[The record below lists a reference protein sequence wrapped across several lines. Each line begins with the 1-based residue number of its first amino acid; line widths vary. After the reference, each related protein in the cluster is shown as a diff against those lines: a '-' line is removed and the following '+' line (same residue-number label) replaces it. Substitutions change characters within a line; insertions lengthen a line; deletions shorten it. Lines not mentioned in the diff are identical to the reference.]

1 MKRKLMICA
10 MALCI
15 CAGLTGNTGEV
26 SVWASEGSSSDAVR
40 IGALKGPTAMGMAQL
55 LDEDGYDFTIAASPD
70 EIVPMVVQDKLD
82 IAAVPANL
90 AATLYQKTDKDVS
103 VLAVNT
109 LGVLYLV
116 ENGDSVKSVEDL
128 KGKTIYASGKGA
140 TPEYALNSVL
150 KANGIDPEKDVTV
163 EFKSEH
169 AEVVSALVQDQTAVG
184 LLPQPFVTT
193 ALMKNDKLKVALD
206 LNKLWEDSMDDG
218 SKLVTGVVIAN
229 NEFVQDHADKVNDFM
244 DAYKESVDFV
254 NSDTEAAAQII
265 GDHDI
270 IAKEVAQKE
279 KVTKLEIKEADDAL
293 KKALGKLDEVKAS
306 GKTEVQ
312 TKIAQAAEKKEA
324 DYTKESWA
332 NFAKAKRDAEMAF
345 ASETATAKQ
354 LKDAAD
360 ALDIAMKALE
370 AKKPDNNNDN
380 NNGNNGNNNSQTPA
394 IGSVIADASG
404 IFNYKVTGND
414 TVEVKNM
421 TAKGKAKSSVKIAKN
436 IKANGKTYKVTA
448 IAANA
453 LKGNK
458 KVTSVSIGSNVEK
471 IGKKAFANC
480 TKLKTVTVNGNKLKT
495 IGQSAFSGDKNLKA
509 VNLKKVKTL
518 KTVGKSAFKG
528 VSKKITVRVP
538 KNKKAAYVRIF
549 KKGGIAANKIK

>member
-1 MKRKLMICA
+1 MIFKFLNKERMLCRNPHSGSVFLDYNLA
-10 MALCI
+10 VCKYVSGTGDPSGISCFCCPKALCI
-15 CAGLTGNTGEV
+15 CAGLAGNTGEV

-270 IAKEVAQKE
+270 IAKEVAQKAIPDCSIVFIE
-279 KVTKLEIKEADDAL
+279 GDEMKTMLSGYLATLDDQNPEIIGGQLPDDAF
-293 KKALGKLDEVKAS
+293 
-306 GKTEVQ
+306 
-312 TKIAQAAEKKEA
+312 
-324 DYTKESWA
+324 YY
-332 NFAKAKRDAEMAF
+332 KR
-345 ASETATAKQ
+345 
-354 LKDAAD
+354 
-360 ALDIAMKALE
+360 
-370 AKKPDNNNDN
+370 
-380 NNGNNGNNNSQTPA
+380 
-394 IGSVIADASG
+394 
-404 IFNYKVTGND
+404 
-414 TVEVKNM
+414 
-421 TAKGKAKSSVKIAKN
+421 
-436 IKANGKTYKVTA
+436 
-448 IAANA
+448 
-453 LKGNK
+453 
-458 KVTSVSIGSNVEK
+458 
-471 IGKKAFANC
+471 
-480 TKLKTVTVNGNKLKT
+480 
-495 IGQSAFSGDKNLKA
+495 
-509 VNLKKVKTL
+509 
-518 KTVGKSAFKG
+518 
-528 VSKKITVRVP
+528 
-538 KNKKAAYVRIF
+538 
-549 KKGGIAANKIK
+549 

>member
-15 CAGLTGNTGEV
+15 CAGLAGNTGAV

-169 AEVVSALVQDQTAVG
+169 AEVVSALVQNQTAVG

-270 IAKEVAQKE
+270 IAKEVAQKAIPDCSIVFIE
-279 KVTKLEIKEADDAL
+279 GDEMKTMLSGYLATLDDQNPEIIGGQLPDDAF
-293 KKALGKLDEVKAS
+293 
-306 GKTEVQ
+306 
-312 TKIAQAAEKKEA
+312 
-324 DYTKESWA
+324 YY
-332 NFAKAKRDAEMAF
+332 KR
-345 ASETATAKQ
+345 
-354 LKDAAD
+354 
-360 ALDIAMKALE
+360 
-370 AKKPDNNNDN
+370 
-380 NNGNNGNNNSQTPA
+380 
-394 IGSVIADASG
+394 
-404 IFNYKVTGND
+404 
-414 TVEVKNM
+414 
-421 TAKGKAKSSVKIAKN
+421 
-436 IKANGKTYKVTA
+436 
-448 IAANA
+448 
-453 LKGNK
+453 
-458 KVTSVSIGSNVEK
+458 
-471 IGKKAFANC
+471 
-480 TKLKTVTVNGNKLKT
+480 
-495 IGQSAFSGDKNLKA
+495 
-509 VNLKKVKTL
+509 
-518 KTVGKSAFKG
+518 
-528 VSKKITVRVP
+528 
-538 KNKKAAYVRIF
+538 
-549 KKGGIAANKIK
+549 

>member
-1 MKRKLMICA
+1 MKRKTVSWFMSVL
-10 MALCI
+10 LG
-15 CAGLTGNTGEV
+15 AGVLTGTIGSINLAYAEAGNEETEATNAETTDAAGGDSEDLSDT
-26 SVWASEGSSSDAVR
+26 SVMK

-270 IAKEVAQKE
+270 IAKEVAQKAIPDCSIVFIE
-279 KVTKLEIKEADDAL
+279 GDEMKTMLSGYLATLDNQNPEIIGGQLPDDAF
-293 KKALGKLDEVKAS
+293 
-306 GKTEVQ
+306 
-312 TKIAQAAEKKEA
+312 
-324 DYTKESWA
+324 YY
-332 NFAKAKRDAEMAF
+332 KR
-345 ASETATAKQ
+345 
-354 LKDAAD
+354 
-360 ALDIAMKALE
+360 
-370 AKKPDNNNDN
+370 
-380 NNGNNGNNNSQTPA
+380 
-394 IGSVIADASG
+394 
-404 IFNYKVTGND
+404 
-414 TVEVKNM
+414 
-421 TAKGKAKSSVKIAKN
+421 
-436 IKANGKTYKVTA
+436 
-448 IAANA
+448 
-453 LKGNK
+453 
-458 KVTSVSIGSNVEK
+458 
-471 IGKKAFANC
+471 
-480 TKLKTVTVNGNKLKT
+480 
-495 IGQSAFSGDKNLKA
+495 
-509 VNLKKVKTL
+509 
-518 KTVGKSAFKG
+518 
-528 VSKKITVRVP
+528 
-538 KNKKAAYVRIF
+538 
-549 KKGGIAANKIK
+549 